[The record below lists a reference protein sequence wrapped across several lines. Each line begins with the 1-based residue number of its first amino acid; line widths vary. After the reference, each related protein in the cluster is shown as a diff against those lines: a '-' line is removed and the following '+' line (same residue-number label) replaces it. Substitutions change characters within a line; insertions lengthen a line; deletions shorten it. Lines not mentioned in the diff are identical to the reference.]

1 MSSYQILLTE
11 KAELMQKTNA
21 KKKKQKQNKMFQLFS
36 KILVENDVKLHLK
49 DVSFDRL

>member
-1 MSSYQILLTE
+1 MLTKRILVTE
-11 KAELMQKTNA
+11 KAELMQKTNV
-21 KKKKQKQNKMFQLFS
+21 KKNQKQNKMFQLFS